1 MARQRAGICRSF
13 VIRGQAFPKVLSG
26 LRLEHGGAED
36 GTGAFHLQQGHEAI
50 AADRVKVSVK
60 VPVRGSGWIAAR
72 CTGRDRHPGQ
82 YLAAHTSPV
91 YLRCVG
97 SRAFDTPAAEHML
110 SLVEGGIEYLN
121 TLATHFDESSRKRMV
136 RLFKEAQQE
145 LRGRLLTEGG
155 SAGHHHHHHHG

>member
-1 MARQRAGICRSF
+1 MPASGGTLE
-13 VIRGQAFPKVLSG
+13 VQAHAQCVWPLGRIEIVHNGRVAAVEKAPQS
-26 LRLEHGGAED
+26 A
-36 GTGAFHLQQGHEAI
+36 AKHLKISA
-50 AADRVKVSVK
+50 K

-97 SRAFDTPAAEHML
+97 SRAFDAPAAEHML
-110 SLVEGGIEYLN
+110 SLVEGGMEYLN

-155 SAGHHHHHHHG
+155 APGHHHHG